1 MTGVLRKLGLETRA
15 QRAWAL
21 YDVANSAWM
30 TTTMTAIFPVLFVG
44 LATGAGLADPQAR
57 SYLAFATSISTILVG
72 LLGPLMGAIADLRG
86 SKKAFLAAF
95 VGLGVVCSFAL
106 YFSSAERWR
115 LVLAVYV
122 VGNIAVTSSLAFYNA
137 LLPAVADSRDSDR
150 VSTAG
155 FALGYLGG
163 GVLLAANMVMMAKPE
178 AFGLPDLGAAARVS
192 LASVGVWWALFTIPL
207 LRSVR
212 EPAPPP
218 AAAAAAQLGVLRV
231 ASRRLVETMREL
243 RRHRDAGLL
252 LLAFLVYNDAI
263 NTIIKMGVIYGGE
276 IGIASA
282 QLLGTLVVVQFV
294 GVPFA
299 FAFGLLADRI
309 GAKRVIFITLA
320 VYALISV
327 YAFRLSNATQFLVMG
342 ILVATVQGAAQALA
356 RSLFATMIPR
366 HKAGEMFGFFG
377 IFDRFGGAIGSI
389 VFGATLALVGTS
401 RPAILTLV
409 VFFALGAWLLS
420 RVDVERGRL
429 LAREEEERA
438 AAAPWAAPA

>member
-1 MTGVLRKLGLETRA
+1 
-15 QRAWAL
+15 
-21 YDVANSAWM
+21 
-30 TTTMTAIFPVLFVG
+30 
-44 LATGAGLADPQAR
+44 
-57 SYLAFATSISTILVG
+57 
-72 LLGPLMGAIADLRG
+72 
-86 SKKAFLAAF
+86 
-95 VGLGVVCSFAL
+95 
-106 YFSSAERWR
+106 
-115 LVLAVYV
+115 
-122 VGNIAVTSSLAFYNA
+122 
-137 LLPAVADSRDSDR
+137 
-150 VSTAG
+150 
-155 FALGYLGG
+155 
-163 GVLLAANMVMMAKPE
+163 VLLAANMVMMAKPE

-218 AAAAAAQLGVLRV
+218 AAAAAARLGVLRV

-420 RVDVERGRL
+420 RVDVERGRR